1 MSVTGANP
9 KGTAAKEASGTFV
22 EARHHEFAVAERF
35 RGGEASVDGAE
46 HHVDELV
53 ARLVHRDFAL
63 QESRGIDVD
72 VLAHRAH
79 RARIGGDLDH
89 RQYRIAEDIAL
100 AGRKEVATEA
110 RGP

>member
-1 MSVTGANP
+1 MSGNGAQP
-9 KGTAAKEASGTFV
+9 QGAEAKNASSTCV

-53 ARLVHRDFAL
+53 AFLVHSTLPL

-79 RARIGGDLDH
+79 RTRVGGDLDH
-89 RQYRIAEDIAL
+89 RQYRIADDIAL
-100 AGRKEVATEA
+100 TGWKEMDN
-110 RGP
+110 